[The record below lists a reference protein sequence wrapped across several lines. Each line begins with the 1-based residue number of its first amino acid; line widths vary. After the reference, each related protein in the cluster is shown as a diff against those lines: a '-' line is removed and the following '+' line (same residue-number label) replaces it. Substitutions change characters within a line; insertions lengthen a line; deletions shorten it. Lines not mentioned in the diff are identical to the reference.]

1 MSDALRAVAA
11 RYGNAARSYRRFWAP
26 AMVALSR
33 PLIRALPFEQND
45 LIADLGCGVGAIGA
59 RLARRARGV
68 VGLDVAEGMLK
79 RVPPE
84 VMPVAAD
91 MARLPLGA
99 ETLDGAFSTFA
110 LQHSPRLGSVFAG
123 VARALR
129 PGGFVGTA
137 TWGSDHHEIGG
148 VYDVLEELFA
158 RHRIPAESSGLKT
171 YHDKV
176 DEPSKISRYA
186 TDAGLVV
193 ERAWFARSTYTWT
206 KAVFIGWVTTMGPYG
221 RRLAEAPEPVRARL
235 IEDLHNDLAP
245 LGPEAFRWAPE
256 CVYVIALKE

>member
-1 MSDALRAVAA
+1 
-11 RYGNAARSYRRFWAP
+11 
-26 AMVALSR
+26 MVALSR

-129 PGGFVGTA
+129 PGGFFGTA
-137 TWGSDHHEIGG
+137 TWGTDPHESVGF
-148 VYDVLEELFA
+148 YDALEELFA
-158 RHRIPAESSGLKT
+158 RHPIPAESSVLQT
-171 YHDKV
+171 NHEKV
-176 DEPSKISRYA
+176 DDPPKISRNA
-186 TDAGLVV
+186 TDAGL
-193 ERAWFARSTYTWT
+193 
-206 KAVFIGWVTTMGPYG
+206 
-221 RRLAEAPEPVRARL
+221 
-235 IEDLHNDLAP
+235 D
-245 LGPEAFRWAPE
+245 
-256 CVYVIALKE
+256 